1 MKGMNKLK
9 NLKTKTSGSES
20 GFTLIELLIVIAIVG
35 ILAAIAIPQF
45 NQYKSRSYDSD
56 AKANLHNV
64 YIACKAY
71 WGDSGSNA
79 TCTSA
84 YYTTTTYGYIQ
95 SNDVSISGSG
105 VDYAFTAIAQ
115 NTNSSNSYSID
126 QRGTIN
132 RL

>member
-9 NLKTKTSGSES
+9 NLKRKTCGSEG
-20 GFTLIELLIVIAIVG
+20 GFTLIELLIVIAIIG

-79 TCTSA
+79 TCTST
-84 YYTTTTYGYIQ
+84 YYTTTTYGFIQ
-95 SNDVSISGSG
+95 SNDVSISGTG

-115 NTNSSNSYSID
+115 NTNSTNSYSID
-126 QRGTIN
+126 QKGAIN